1 MIPCRAGYGIRCR
14 FYNVARVI
22 VGVLLPPHNLAI
34 TSPGQFEMAI
44 ETHRPPSTRIPT
56 ARQSDLTA
64 RARASADAARA
75 NVDAVDAQA
84 RFPSEAF
91 AELRKQRLLGI
102 QVPQSLDGE
111 GASIAEV
118 ADVCYILGQ
127 SCSSTALIYA
137 MHQIKMAC
145 IVRHFKNN
153 AAHEGIL
160 RRIVAEQLLMAS
172 STTEGQAG
180 GNVRSSEAAVEHDG
194 AQVTLERK
202 ATVISYAMEADGIVT
217 TARRAADAPG
227 NDQVLLVLLKSDYT
241 LEKLQS
247 WDTLGMRG
255 THSEGF
261 TLRARAAAGQ
271 ILPEPYEKIHA
282 QTMVPFA
289 HLLWGSVWAGIAAA
303 AAAKAQA
310 FVRHV
315 VRQSNGQTPPGA
327 AHFTQ
332 AVSTLRMLRGVL
344 ATSLRSYE
352 AIMSDEKAISS
363 LEFQAMITLTKVQVS
378 ELAVTTVLTALRAC
392 GLSGYRNDTEFTI
405 GRLLRDVLSAPI
417 MISNDRILTNL
428 ATTSLMTPL
437 PGSISG

>member
-1 MIPCRAGYGIRCR
+1 
-14 FYNVARVI
+14 
-22 VGVLLPPHNLAI
+22 
-34 TSPGQFEMAI
+34 MAI
-44 ETHRPPSTRIPT
+44 ETHRLPATRIPSV
-56 ARQSDLTA
+56 RQSHLTA
-64 RARASADAARA
+64 RARASGDIARA
-75 NVDAVDAQA
+75 NAAAVDAEA
-84 RFPSEAF
+84 RFPNEAF
-91 AELRKQRLLGI
+91 QELRKQGLLGI
-102 QVPQSLDGE
+102 QVPQALGGE
-111 GASIAEV
+111 SATVAEIA
-118 ADVCYILGQ
+118 DICYILGQ

-145 IVRHFKNN
+145 VVRHFKNHP
-153 AAHEGIL
+153 ALERIL
-160 RRIVAEQLLMAS
+160 RRISAEQLLMAS

-194 AQVTLERK
+194 DQITLERK
-202 ATVISYAMEADGIVT
+202 ATVISYAVEADGVVT
-217 TARRAADAPG
+217 TARRAADAAG
-227 NDQVLLVLLKSDYT
+227 DDQILLVLLKTDYT
-241 LEKLQS
+241 LERLQV

-271 ILPEPYEKIHA
+271 ILPERYERIHA

-315 VRQSNGQTPPGA
+315 VRQANGQLPPGA

-332 AVSTLRMLRGVL
+332 AVSTLRTLRGVL
-344 ATSLRSYE
+344 AASLRGYE
-352 AIMSDEKAISS
+352 AVMADEKAVSS
-363 LEFQAMITLTKVQVS
+363 LEFQSMITLTKVQVS
-378 ELAVTTVLTALRAC
+378 ELAVTTVMASLRAC

-417 MISNDRILTNL
+417 MISNDRILANL

-437 PGSISG
+437 PTSISG

>member
-1 MIPCRAGYGIRCR
+1 
-14 FYNVARVI
+14 
-22 VGVLLPPHNLAI
+22 
-34 TSPGQFEMAI
+34 MAT
-44 ETHRPPSTRIPT
+44 ETHPTTGIPRVLNM
-56 ARQSDLTA
+56 RQSDLVA
-64 RARASADAARA
+64 RARAAADVAKSNAS
-75 NVDAVDAQA
+75 AVDAEA
-84 RFPSEAF
+84 RFPAEAF
-91 AELRKQRLLGI
+91 AELRKQRLLGV
-102 QVPQSLDGE
+102 QVPQYLDGE
-111 GASIAEV
+111 GDTIAEI

-153 AAHEGIL
+153 AAHERIL

-202 ATVISYAMEADGIVT
+202 ATVISYAVEADGIVT

-241 LEKLQS
+241 LERLQV

-271 ILPEPYEKIHA
+271 ILPEPYERIHA

-289 HLLWGSVWAGIAAA
+289 HLLWGSVWAGIAAVA
-303 AAAKAQA
+303 TAKAQA
-310 FVRHV
+310 FVRHA
-315 VRQSNGQTPPGA
+315 VRQSNGQMPPGA

-332 AVSTLRMLRGVL
+332 AVSSLRTLRGVL
-344 ATSLRSYE
+344 ASTLRSYE
-352 AIMSDEKAISS
+352 SAMTDEKAIAS

-378 ELAVTTVLTALRAC
+378 ELAVTTVMSSMRAC
-392 GLSGYRNDTEFTI
+392 GLSGFRNDTEFSI

-437 PGSISG
+437 PSSISG

>member
-1 MIPCRAGYGIRCR
+1 MST
-14 FYNVARVI
+14 
-22 VGVLLPPHNLAI
+22 HNQPVTGLQR
-34 TSPGQFEMAI
+34 TFEMAI
-44 ETHRPPSTRIPT
+44 ETHRLPGARIPSP
-56 ARQSDLTA
+56 RQGDLTA
-64 RARASADAARA
+64 RARASADVARA
-75 NVDAVDAQA
+75 NAAAVDAEA

-91 AELRKQRLLGI
+91 AEIRKLRLLGI
-102 QVPQSLDGE
+102 QVPETLDGE
-111 GASIAEV
+111 GATIAEI
-118 ADVCYILGQ
+118 ADICYILGQ
-127 SCSSTALIYA
+127 ACSSTALIYA

-145 IVRHFKNN
+145 IVRHYKGN
-153 AAHEGIL
+153 AAHERIL
-160 RRIVAEQLLMAS
+160 RRIAAEQLLMAS

-194 AQVTLERK
+194 AQITLERK
-202 ATVISYAMEADGIVT
+202 ATVISYAVEADGIVT
-217 TARRAADAPG
+217 TARRAADAQG
-227 NDQVLLVLLKSDYT
+227 NDQVLLVLLKPDYT
-241 LEKLQS
+241 QV

-271 ILPEPYEKIHA
+271 ILPEPYDRIHA

-289 HLLWGSVWAGIAAA
+289 HILWGSVWAGIAAA

-315 VRQSNGQTPPGA
+315 MRQSNGQTPPGA

-332 AVSTLRMLRGVL
+332 AVSTLRTLRGVL
-344 ATSLRSYE
+344 ATSMRSYE
-352 AIMSDEKAISS
+352 AVMSDEKAIAS

-378 ELAVTTVLTALRAC
+378 ELAVTTVLTSLRAC

-417 MISNDRILTNL
+417 MISNDRILSNL

-437 PGSISG
+437 PTSISG

>member
-1 MIPCRAGYGIRCR
+1 MPGT
-14 FYNVARVI
+14 ARVI
-22 VGVLLPPHNLAI
+22 SV
-34 TSPGQFEMAI
+34 
-44 ETHRPPSTRIPT
+44 
-56 ARQSDLTA
+56 RQNDLTA
-64 RARASADAARA
+64 RARAAADAAKA
-75 NVDAVDAQA
+75 NAAPVDAEA

-91 AELRKQRLLGI
+91 AEIRKQRLLGI
-102 QVPQSLDGE
+102 QVPQALGGE
-111 GASIAEV
+111 GASIAEI

-127 SCSSTALIYA
+127 ACSSTALIYA

-145 IVRHFKNN
+145 ITRHAKGN
-153 AAHEGIL
+153 AVLEGIL
-160 RRIVAEQLLMAS
+160 SRIAAEQLLMAS

-202 ATVISYAMEADGIVT
+202 ATVISYAVEADGVVT
-217 TARRAADAPG
+217 TARRAADAAG
-227 NDQVLLVLLKSDYT
+227 SDQVLLVLLKADYT
-241 LEKLQS
+241 LERLQA

-261 TLRARAAAGQ
+261 TLRARAAAEQ
-271 ILPEPYEKIHA
+271 IMPEPYERIHA

-303 AAAKAQA
+303 AAGKAQA
-310 FVRHV
+310 FIRHAVRG
-315 VRQSNGQTPPGA
+315 SNGQMPPGA

-332 AVSTLRMLRGVL
+332 AVSSLRTLRGVL
-344 ATSLRSYE
+344 AANLRSYE

-378 ELAVTTVLTALRAC
+378 ELAVTTVLSALRAC

-405 GRLLRDVLSAPI
+405 GRLLRDVLSAPL
-417 MISNDRILTNL
+417 MINNDRILTNL

-437 PGSISG
+437 PTSISG